1 MTAKGWKRALDCLMV
16 LLLPLLMAYSLV
28 GEEAH
33 EWLGAAMLLL
43 FLGHHGLNRR
53 WYPALLKGR
62 WTAARVFQTV
72 VNAALLLAMLGLM
85 ASGVM
90 LSRHVFSFLPR
101 RGGQELARTLHMLSS
116 YWGFCL
122 MGLHLGLHWRA
133 VMAWAGKEKAS
144 ATHLAPLRAAGLLA
158 AGYGVYA
165 FFKREMWLYLFLR
178 SHFVF
183 FDFSEALAL
192 YLLDYTAVLAA
203 FVWLGHYVSRL
214 LQGIGRKSGQ
224 HTGTQGKTI

>member
-28 GEEAH
+28 GEAAH
-33 EWLGAAMLLL
+33 EWLGTAMFLL
-43 FLGHHGLNRR
+43 FLGHHGLNWR

-62 WTAARVFQTV
+62 WTAARVFQTAV
-72 VNAALLLAMLGLM
+72 SALLLLAMLGLM

-90 LSRHVFSFLPR
+90 LSRYVFSFLPR
-101 RGGQELARTLHMLSS
+101 RGGQELARTLHMLCS

-122 MGLHLGLHWRA
+122 MGLHLGLHWRM
-133 VMAWAGKEKAS
+133 VMGRAGKR
-144 ATHLAPLRAAGLLA
+144 ATVRPALLSAAGLLA

-165 FFKREMWLYLFLR
+165 FFKREVWLYLFLR

-183 FDFSEALAL
+183 FDFSEPLAM
-192 YLLDYTAVLAA
+192 YLLDYIAVLAA
-203 FVWLGHYVSRL
+203 FVWLGHYAARL
-214 LQGIGRKSGQ
+214 FQTVGRTSN
-224 HTGTQGKTI
+224 HTSQP

>member
-28 GEEAH
+28 GEAAH
-33 EWLGAAMLLL
+33 EWLGTAMFLL
-43 FLGHHGLNRR
+43 FLGHHGLNWR

-62 WTAARVFQTV
+62 WTAARVFQTAV
-72 VNAALLLAMLGLM
+72 SALLLLAMLGLM
-85 ASGVM
+85 VSGVM

-101 RGGQELARTLHMLSS
+101 RGGQEFARTLHMLSS

-122 MGLHLGLHWRA
+122 MGLHLGLHWRM
-133 VMAWAGKEKAS
+133 VMGWAGQR
-144 ATHLAPLRAAGLLA
+144 ATVRPALLSAAGLLA

-165 FFKREMWLYLFLR
+165 FFKREVWLYLFLR

-183 FDFSEALAL
+183 FDFSEPLAM
-192 YLLDYTAVLAA
+192 YLLDYIAVLAA
-203 FVWLGHYVSRL
+203 FVWLGHYAVRL
-214 LQGIGRKSGQ
+214 LQAVGQ
-224 HTGTQGKTI
+224 TSDHTSQP

>member
-1 MTAKGWKRALDCLMV
+1 MTARGWKRALDCLMV

-28 GEEAH
+28 GEAAH
-33 EWLGAAMLLL
+33 EWLGTAMFLL
-43 FLGHHGLNRR
+43 FLGHHGLNWR

-62 WTAARVFQTV
+62 WTAARVFQTAV
-72 VNAALLLAMLGLM
+72 SALLLLAMLGLM

-101 RGGQELARTLHMLSS
+101 RGGQEFARTLHMLSS

-122 MGLHLGLHWRA
+122 MGLHLGLHWRM
-133 VMAWAGKEKAS
+133 VMGWAGQR
-144 ATHLAPLRAAGLLA
+144 ATVRPALLSAAGLLA

-165 FFKREMWLYLFLR
+165 FFKREVWLYLFLR

-183 FDFSEALAL
+183 FDFSEPLAM
-192 YLLDYTAVLAA
+192 YLLDYIAVLAA
-203 FVWLGHYVSRL
+203 FVWLGHYAARL
-214 LQGIGRKSGQ
+214 LQRVGRKAD
-224 HTGTQGKTI
+224 HGTEP